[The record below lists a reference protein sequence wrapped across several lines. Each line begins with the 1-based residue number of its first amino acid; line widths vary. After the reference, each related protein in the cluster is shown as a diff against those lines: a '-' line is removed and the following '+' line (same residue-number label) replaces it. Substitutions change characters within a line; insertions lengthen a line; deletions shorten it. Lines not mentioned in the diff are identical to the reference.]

1 MFALRQIV
9 KKHLKGV
16 YMLIR
21 YNAFLK
27 YILLF
32 LVGGYAYGAIEIISR
47 GYSHISMMIAG
58 GICFILIGLIN
69 EVGSKQISLLS
80 QMAIS
85 AAIITVVEF
94 VTGLIVNVWL
104 DLKVWDYSD
113 QPFNIMGQVCIL
125 FTIIWFLISP
135 LAIFL
140 DDYIRY
146 YFLGEDKPRYKVF

>member
-1 MFALRQIV
+1 
-9 KKHLKGV
+9 
-16 YMLIR
+16 MLIR

-125 FTIIWFLISP
+125 FTIIWF
-135 LAIFL
+135 
-140 DDYIRY
+140 
-146 YFLGEDKPRYKVF
+146 

>member
-1 MFALRQIV
+1 
-9 KKHLKGV
+9 
-16 YMLIR
+16 MLIR